1 MANMEHFNRQCAKA
15 SGRQHVIVA
24 PLRPGGGA
32 DTGDVGDGGHAQLS
46 GPDPSD
52 PCSKIASCDDKS
64 QDDGCDKSAA
74 EILQWVATSCCD
86 GAPRGSELARAS
98 RPAAASGH

>member
-1 MANMEHFNRQCAKA
+1 MASMEHFNRQCAKA
-15 SGRQHVIVA
+15 SGRQHVIVE

-52 PCSKIASCDDKS
+52 PCSKIASCDDCGGKVRRFPF
-64 QDDGCDKSAA
+64 GRALRAA
-74 EILQWVATSCCD
+74 MGRGAVAD
-86 GAPRGSELARAS
+86 
-98 RPAAASGH
+98 